1 MKLNNLKTMKL
12 FVVLTLFVIGTH
24 QQEIKCQTVFM
35 SDRGEC
41 TFTNLKSFDDFVD
54 VAKNYTSSNQ
64 AVTIKIEQSKIK
76 SLPNKMFSSF
86 YYVANLAASNIG
98 LEEIVEG
105 VFQSKKW
112 MTIVLS
118 NNSIKKLTG
127 KIFSNMSVKL
137 LDLSN
142 NQIESIDDDVF
153 SGIEAIS
160 LKLSNN
166 KIISTSFV
174 NTMSFFNSLELDSN
188 EIVEIGTIMQTPKT
202 WKTTMFMFGITYPKL
217 VLAGN
222 KIKKFN
228 CDSQFKL
235 SVVSLQSNL
244 ELTEVILND
253 CNIVNLNIAKCGN
266 LKTITLNDKLENL
279 DAEINNL
286 KSIDLKSA
294 KNLTQLDLS
303 NNSLTPESIQEVLQL
318 GQLLALDLSHNFIG
332 ELNVSTFHKLNNVI
346 SMKLQA
352 TKISNIE
359 FGTFSHQ
366 HNLKLLDIS
375 DNNLKTFD
383 MNMLLSMSN
392 LMSLDLGGNQ
402 LTKLENIEGH
412 IFTLPLMKLIDISK
426 NNWTC
431 SYLMSLIKRFQLLG
445 VSMQLSEVVTHETN
459 IKGIGCTQDAAQPVN
474 IDLIPLNN
482 NITND
487 HFNEIVTKF
496 NSESVSTAQF
506 KQNMENR
513 LASMER
519 TLKQYSNQGTNA
531 IASPLKNEQTNI
543 QIKNSRLMDITYI
556 VAALFFIVFIALKIV
571 EFVKVTQMTRTRP
584 MRTVSENPLADN
596 FEQF

>member
-1 MKLNNLKTMKL
+1 MKL
-12 FVVLTLFVIGTH
+12 FVILTLLVIGTH
-24 QQEIKCQTVFM
+24 QQEIKCQTLFI
-35 SDRGEC
+35 SDRAEC
-41 TFTNLKSFDDFVD
+41 TFTNLKTLDDFVN
-54 VAKNYTSSNQ
+54 VAKNQTSSNQ
-64 AVTIKIEQSKIK
+64 AVTIKIEKSVIK
-76 SLPNKMFSSF
+76 SFPNRMFNNF
-86 YYVANLAASNIG
+86 FYVANLAASNIG

-105 VFQSKKW
+105 VFQSKTW
-112 MTIVLS
+112 MTIILS
-118 NNSIKKLTG
+118 NNSIKKLSG
-127 KIFSNMSVKL
+127 KIFANMKIKII
-137 LDLSN
+137 DLSD
-142 NQIESIDDDVF
+142 NQIEFIDDDVF
-153 SGIEAIS
+153 YGIEAMS

-166 KIISTSFV
+166 KISSTSFV
-174 NTMSFFNSLELDSN
+174 NTMSFYNSLEIDSN
-188 EIVEIGTIMQTPKT
+188 EIVEIGTIMQKPKN
-202 WKTTMFMFGITYPKL
+202 WKTTLFMFGITFPKI

-228 CDSQFKL
+228 CDSQFKFSL
-235 SVVSLQSNL
+235 VSLQSSL
-244 ELTEVILND
+244 ELTEVMLND

-266 LKTITLNDKLENL
+266 LKTLTFNDKLENL

-294 KNLTQLDLS
+294 SNLTQLDLS
-303 NNSLTPESIQEVLQL
+303 NNSLTSESIQEILQM
-318 GQLLALDLSHNFIG
+318 GQLLALDLSRNFIG
-332 ELNVSTFHKLNNVI
+332 ELNVSTFHKLNSVI
-346 SMKLQA
+346 SLKLQA
-352 TKISNIE
+352 TGISNIQ

-383 MNMLLSMSN
+383 MNMLLSMNN

-412 IFTLPLMKLIDISK
+412 IFTLPLMKIIDISK

-431 SYLMSLIKRFQLLG
+431 NYLMSLIKRFQLLG
-445 VSMQLSEVVTHETN
+445 VSMQLTEVVTHDTN
-459 IKGIGCTQDAAQPVN
+459 IKGIGCTQDVTNPVN

-496 NSESVSTAQF
+496 NAESVNTAQF
-506 KQNMENR
+506 KQNIENR

-519 TLKQYSNQGTNA
+519 TMRQYSNQGTNA
-531 IASPLKNEQTNI
+531 IASPLKNEQTSI
-543 QIKNSRLMDITYI
+543 EVKNSRLMDITYI

-571 EFVKVTQMTRTRP
+571 DFVKVTHLTRTRP